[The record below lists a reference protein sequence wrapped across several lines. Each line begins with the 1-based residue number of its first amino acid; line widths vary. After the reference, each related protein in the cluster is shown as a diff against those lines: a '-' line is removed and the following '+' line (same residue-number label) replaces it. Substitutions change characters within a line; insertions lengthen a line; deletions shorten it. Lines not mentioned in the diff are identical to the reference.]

1 MEQDEKDFLMS
12 ILQDVSETKSL
23 TNVLKTCVYNSKD
36 ELNSRDIENSLEI
49 LYTKISNIEISLDK
63 FID

>member
-1 MEQDEKDFLMS
+1 MEQFEKDFLIN
-12 ILQDVSETKSL
+12 ILQDICEIKSL
-23 TNVLKTCVYNSKD
+23 INVLKTCVYNSKD

-49 LYTKISNIEISLDK
+49 LYTKISNTEINLDK

>member
-1 MEQDEKDFLMS
+1 MEQDEKDFLIS
-12 ILQDVSETKSL
+12 ILQDVCEAKSL
-23 TNVLKTCVYNSKD
+23 TNVLKTCVYNSID

-49 LYTKISNIEISLDK
+49 LYTKISNIEIKLDK